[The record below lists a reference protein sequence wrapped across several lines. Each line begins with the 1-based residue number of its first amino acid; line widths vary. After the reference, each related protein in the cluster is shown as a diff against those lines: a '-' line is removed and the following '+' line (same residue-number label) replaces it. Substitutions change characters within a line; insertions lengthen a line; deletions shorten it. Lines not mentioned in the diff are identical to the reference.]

1 MSLKVPQNVNMNL
14 NSFVSRKTVSQGM
27 LDLALLTAN
36 AAQLKRVLNNGP
48 GNKFYNLL
56 VTMIILSMV
65 LQVCFILIFDQL
77 FKFSCPQVF
86 QAVLICLLAIY
97 FDLNKVEEHR
107 RTNITN
113 NILLMATIISVSVNI
128 VISTFDIAEIK

>member
-65 LQVCFILIFDQL
+65 LQVCFNF
-77 FKFSCPQVF
+77 
-86 QAVLICLLAIY
+86 
-97 FDLNKVEEHR
+97 
-107 RTNITN
+107 NI
-113 NILLMATIISVSVNI
+113 
-128 VISTFDIAEIK
+128 